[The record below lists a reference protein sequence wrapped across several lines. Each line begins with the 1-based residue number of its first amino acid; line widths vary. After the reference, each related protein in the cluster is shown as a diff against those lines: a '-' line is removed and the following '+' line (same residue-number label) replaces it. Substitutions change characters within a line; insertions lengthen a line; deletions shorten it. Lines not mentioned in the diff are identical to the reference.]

1 MAGLESGDLVGGC
14 LEASKRIS
22 IGWEDGGLGV
32 WVSSQV
38 VHIHVEH
45 RDVDEATILSME
57 VQLGGPVIA
66 LVVLD

>member
-1 MAGLESGDLVGGC
+1 MAGLESGDLVGGR

-22 IGWEDGGLGV
+22 IGWEDCGVGV

-45 RDVDEATILSME
+45 GDVDEATILSME